1 MHIPIRVLFLS
12 DGNSARS
19 QMAEA
24 LLRSVG
30 GDRFAVHSAGLSEPQ
45 SLHPLAVQVMA
56 EIDLDISGQRGKH
69 LNEYLDTQFDY
80 IITLCD
86 RAKESCPD
94 FPRDNETLHWHLDD
108 PTEARGSDAEKL
120 LVFRRVRDELRSDME
135 RWAAS
140 TSVHKAL

>member
-24 LLRSVG
+24 LLRSIG
-30 GDRFAVHSAGLSEPQ
+30 GDRFAVHSAGLCEPQ

-80 IITLCD
+80 IITLRPRQGVLPNSAGKSSVAYALP
-86 RAKESCPD
+86 RARLS
-94 FPRDNETLHWHLDD
+94 
-108 PTEARGSDAEKL
+108 
-120 LVFRRVRDELRSDME
+120 RS
-135 RWAAS
+135 AS
-140 TSVHKAL
+140 TVKPERDWNA